1 MKERKVRVL
10 TALMLMV
17 LAVVATFNI
26 TYFTAT
32 EYYNRLLEDLQT
44 QEARYKKL
52 KEVTA
57 IVDKYYVGEYDEA
70 DALEMAAAGYV
81 AGLGDTW
88 SGYYTAEQTAAIK
101 EEDANQYVGIGVTY
115 SDTTCNIRDAVC
127 NSSAKVDVTVVCKAV
142 YSTLCCADTS
152 VNTNA
157 TANPASTTDC
167 STLLNID

>member
-115 SDTTCNIRDAVC
+115 SVQAENMYEITSVTAGSPAEREGLLPGDRLLTA
-127 NSSAKVDVTVVCKAV
+127 AGVDVT
-142 YSTLCCADTS
+142 TLE
-152 VNTNA
+152 
-157 TANPASTTDC
+157 NPDDLGALFYPAFIT
-167 STLLNID
+167 

>member
-88 SGYYTAEQTAAIK
+88 SGY
-101 EEDANQYVGIGVTY
+101 
-115 SDTTCNIRDAVC
+115 
-127 NSSAKVDVTVVCKAV
+127 
-142 YSTLCCADTS
+142 
-152 VNTNA
+152 
-157 TANPASTTDC
+157 
-167 STLLNID
+167 